1 MGAYLTKSLPS
12 RARHAP
18 VLSVENI
25 CVGVEVVD
33 NSLADLLRRRNVRD
47 NALARSGWREVRM
60 RWDNLFDDLETQL
73 ENELTAEEIDLRAEE
88 ERLRLAR
95 LGMRERLIALTTSDE
110 VGRMLR
116 LILRDGTR
124 IAAIPG
130 TFGRDWFAG
139 ELCEEGSRRPGCI
152 VPIDAIAG
160 VVLSRPQVT
169 ASLVPL
175 QQTPA
180 ARALAE
186 RLGMP
191 FVLRDLCRRRQPVE
205 LRLMGEVIFGT
216 LDRIGRDHCDIAI
229 HEPGGVRR
237 ESAVTEYRV
246 VRLDQVLL
254 VRL

>member
-1 MGAYLTKSLPS
+1 
-12 RARHAP
+12 
-18 VLSVENI
+18 
-25 CVGVEVVD
+25 
-33 NSLADLLRRRNVRD
+33 
-47 NALARSGWREVRM
+47 M

-73 ENELTAEEIDLRAEE
+73 ENELTAEEVDLRAEE

-95 LGMRERLIALTTSDE
+95 LGVRERLLAVQASSDA
-110 VGRMLR
+110 GRMLR
-116 LILRDGTR
+116 LLLRDGTR
-124 IAAIPG
+124 IAAIPT

-139 ELCEEGSRRPGCI
+139 ELCEEGSRSPGCI

-160 VVLSRPQVT
+160 VVLSRAQVA

-186 RLGMP
+186 RLGLP

-205 LRLMGEVIFGT
+205 LRLMGESIYGT
-216 LDRIGRDHCDIAI
+216 LDRVGRDHCDIAV

-237 ESAVTEYRV
+237 ESAVTEYRL